1 MCKLTCRESR
11 VEIRGV
17 RDWWIQE
24 ETGVNYL
31 KSMSSYD
38 LHKEHTRI
46 IIYLCKGSIILLSVG
61 VSDRAAIPPVD
72 KTRVITVNNFTSVT
86 IKFQI
91 SILFIIILYSS
102 SFEAVCSL
110 TWVFSCLRGVIGWCN
125 WCGWGGS
132 TAMGTEDA
140 ANWRHPT
147 ESCKVKWDHEHLQ
160 SFDMAGMMAMVFGIL
175 PPVSAAAGAGTGT
188 GAGVA
193 GIGAWIGAGA
203 AALTDGLWLD
213 LLHSDW
219 VSLRLGVG
227 LGLRMEV
234 VSLTDGGPVDWKT

>member
-1 MCKLTCRESR
+1 MIYIKNIPESLFICAKAALSYSLLAFQIEQPSPLLTR
-11 VEIRGV
+11 
-17 RDWWIQE
+17 Q
-24 ETGVNYL
+24 
-31 KSMSSYD
+31 
-38 LHKEHTRI
+38 
-46 IIYLCKGSIILLSVG
+46 
-61 VSDRAAIPPVD
+61 
-72 KTRVITVNNFTSVT
+72 VITVNNFTSVT

-140 ANWRHPT
+140 ADWRHPT

-234 VSLTDGGPVDWKT
+234 VSLTDGGPVDWQT